1 MASTSNSIDVAP
13 TRTQLLFARAVILTM
28 ELWPAMRLAVS
39 EEWGGEDSADKK
51 QFLIS
56 HICDTYS
63 EEPSASIQQQAATAA
78 TTTTTNGSSS
88 VTLQA
93 PKVPDVDDLAET
105 LEMYFEDEYESKIE
119 DGSADWIA
127 GRIVHL
133 HKCIYAAFP
142 PTQESLEYADEEVNK
157 LYEATV
163 RLREQ
168 KVEVQRTQQENGDEQ
183 DGSGDSSD
191 EEHDHSQH
199 DAMEVD
205 GQGSTQ
211 ANSTQQQPRERPQ
224 PVVDEDGFTTVVK
237 GRRR

>member
-1 MASTSNSIDVAP
+1 MIEEVP
-13 TRTQLLFARAVILTM
+13 TKTQLLFARAVILTM

-39 EEWGGEDSADKK
+39 EQWGGVESADKK

-63 EEPSASIQQQAATAA
+63 EERSVSSVQQQQQQQQQHSIQSSTSTTATI
-78 TTTTTNGSSS
+78 
-88 VTLQA
+88 QA

-133 HKCIYAAFP
+133 HKCIYSTFP
-142 PTQESLEYADEEVNK
+142 PTQKSLEEAEKEVNK

-163 RLREQ
+163 RLKGQ
-168 KVEVQRTQQENGDEQ
+168 KVEIQRTQQENGDEQ
-183 DGSGDSSD
+183 HGSCDSSD
-191 EEHDHSQH
+191 DDDHEHD
-199 DAMEVD
+199 DDDMDVD
-205 GQGSTQ
+205 GES
-211 ANSTQQQPRERPQ
+211 STQQQPQQQQQRQERMQ

>member
-1 MASTSNSIDVAP
+1 MASTSTSVDAAP

-39 EEWGGEDSADKK
+39 EQWGGVDSADKK

-56 HICDTYS
+56 HICDSYS
-63 EEPSASIQQQAATAA
+63 EEPSASAQQEAVA
-78 TTTTTNGSSS
+78 NKSSS
-88 VTLQA
+88 SSSALQA

-105 LEMYFEDEYESKIE
+105 MEMYFEDEYESKIE

-133 HKCIYAAFP
+133 HKCIYSTFP
-142 PTQESLEYADEEVNK
+142 PTQQSLEAAEQEVNK

-163 RLREQ
+163 RLKGQ
-168 KVEVQRTQQENGDEQ
+168 KVEIQRTQQEDGEEQ

-191 EEHDHSQH
+191 DEEHDHSH
-199 DAMEVD
+199 DDDMDVD
-205 GQGSTQ
+205 AEG
-211 ANSTQQQPRERPQ
+211 STQQQPRERPQ

>member
-1 MASTSNSIDVAP
+1 MASTSTSVDAAP

-39 EEWGGEDSADKK
+39 EQWGGTDSADKK

-63 EEPSASIQQQAATAA
+63 EEPSSASIQQQIS
-78 TTTTTNGSSS
+78 NNQSSS
-88 VTLQA
+88 IQA

-133 HKCIYAAFP
+133 HKCIYTTFP
-142 PTQESLEYADEEVNK
+142 PTQQSLQYADEEVNK

-163 RLREQ
+163 RLKGQ
-168 KVEVQRTQQENGDEQ
+168 KVDIQRTQQENGEEE

-191 EEHDHSQH
+191 EEHDHTQH
-199 DAMEVD
+199 DAMDVD
-205 GQGSTQ
+205 GEGSTQ
-211 ANSTQQQPRERPQ
+211 SQSQQQPRERPQ
-224 PVVDEDGFTTVVK
+224 PIVDEDGFTTVVK